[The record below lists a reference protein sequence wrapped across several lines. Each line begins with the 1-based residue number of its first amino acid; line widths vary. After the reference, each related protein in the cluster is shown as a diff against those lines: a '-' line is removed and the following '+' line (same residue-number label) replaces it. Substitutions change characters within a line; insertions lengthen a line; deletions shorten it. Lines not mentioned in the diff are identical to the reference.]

1 MKFRRVVL
9 DASLALLA
17 FGVGPVLA
25 LTPGGGPKGSDCL
38 AEFGG
43 TPANYPPDRPRE
55 IRCVDGDPACD
66 QDPTVA
72 QCGIAISACLD
83 VIDPALPDCP
93 ARRIVAFDVRNF
105 QPTSPGYDAGFTT
118 LRDQVRAMLPVPETD
133 HDRCTTDGG
142 QAAVIITVPLRFV
155 SSTQSYHKRAKIL
168 RTHLDYASGN
178 GTHDDVDA
186 VRIVCLP
193 APSP

>member
-55 IRCVDGDPACD
+55 IRFVDGDPAWD
-66 QDPTVA
+66 QDPTVP
-72 QCGIAISACLD
+72 QCGNAVSACLD
-83 VIDPALPDCP
+83 VPDPALPDCSAGRVVP
-93 ARRIVAFDVRNF
+93 FVVRHF
-105 QPTSPGYDAGFTT
+105 
-118 LRDQVRAMLPVPETD
+118 
-133 HDRCTTDGG
+133 
-142 QAAVIITVPLRFV
+142 
-155 SSTQSYHKRAKIL
+155 
-168 RTHLDYASGN
+168 
-178 GTHDDVDA
+178 
-186 VRIVCLP
+186 
-193 APSP
+193 